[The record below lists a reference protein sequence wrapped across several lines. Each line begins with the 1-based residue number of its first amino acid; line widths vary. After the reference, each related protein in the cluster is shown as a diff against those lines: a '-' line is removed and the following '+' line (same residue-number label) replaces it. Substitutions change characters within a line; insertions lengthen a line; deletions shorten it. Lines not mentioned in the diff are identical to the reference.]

1 MIHAC
6 AGFYFVFV
14 TSQVVTWGVGF
25 ELHWKT
31 EMVRL
36 FVPASFKAK
45 ICGLCGNY
53 NSEPNDDWMVGESCP
68 EDAGRVVTTETPKA
82 KQKYNIFMYM
92 YTILA
97 DDE

>member
-1 MIHAC
+1 M
-6 AGFYFVFV
+6 

-36 FVPASFKAK
+36 FVPASFKTK

-53 NSEPNDDWMVGESCP
+53 NSEPSDDWMVGESCP